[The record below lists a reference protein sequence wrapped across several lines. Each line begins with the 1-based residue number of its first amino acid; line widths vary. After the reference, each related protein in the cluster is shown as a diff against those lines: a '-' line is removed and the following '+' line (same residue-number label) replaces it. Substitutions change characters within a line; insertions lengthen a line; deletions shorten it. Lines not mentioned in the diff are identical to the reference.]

1 MPPKM
6 PAGNFS
12 AVKRTLAS
20 KYREAKSQ
28 VSQQNP
34 TDDEDMGVPEDQH
47 MAIGNESDDDLGGF
61 GGFSGFYG
69 AGGSVDDSENAGDD
83 FEAADQD
90 IIGVTVSLSN

>member
-34 TDDEDMGVPEDQH
+34 FDDDIEVPKDQDMA
-47 MAIGNESDDDLGGF
+47 MWNESDEGLGGF
-61 GGFSGFYG
+61 GGFYG
-69 AGGSVDDSENAGDD
+69 TGGSNVDDSEDAGDD

-90 IIGVTVSLSN
+90 IIGVTVSLPN